1 MARSISDSRTVW
13 LVVGLIGGLGIA
25 TFWPSEPALAT
36 ATDRT
41 PQFAMATVNV
51 NPITPLDGI
60 FVLDFLTGTL
70 RGAVLNEQ
78 NATFTQFY
86 LRNVAQDFQVDPKK
100 EPHYAIVTGVANI
113 NARPGFQAANGVIY
127 VAELSS
133 GKVIAYGFPYVVS
146 RIPLPPV
153 QLIPLSTLQFREP
166 EEK

>member
-1 MARSISDSRTVW
+1 MPRSISDSRVVW

-25 TFWPSEPALAT
+25 TFWPHEPALAS

-41 PQFAMATVNV
+41 QQFAMATVSV
-51 NPITPLDGI
+51 NAITPLEGI

-78 NATFTQFY
+78 TAKFSQFY

-100 EPHYAIVTGVANI
+100 EPRYAIVTGVANI
-113 NARPGFQAANGVIY
+113 NSRPGFQAANGVVY

-133 GKVIAYGFPYVVS
+133 GKVAAYGFPYVPA
-146 RIPLPPV
+146 RGPLPVVPMV
-153 QLIPLSTLQFREP
+153 PLDTLQFREP